1 MSADAP
7 LAGLTGYTRAVMF
20 GADAVC
26 REDAVHAVADAVAE
40 AGTLYAYAE
49 RHPERRAFAGRAP
62 TYAAPLPR
70 GAGHAVVRH
79 AWHGGLL
86 RGLTRDFYLPP
97 TRAPGELRMSE
108 WLRAAGVRTPRV
120 VAYVRY
126 PAPLGLRRV
135 DVATD
140 LVPDGRDLAAVL
152 LPAPDDRPAAAL
164 RAGWVEATAEL
175 VAGLARLGVR
185 HPDLNLKNVLLAPD
199 EARAVRAWALD
210 VDVVRVAGRPPSGRD
225 VERAY
230 MANVERL
237 VRSFDKWRETR
248 GLRVDGRELNALFAR
263 VAALVYPGDR
273 LVSVVGRSR

>member
-1 MSADAP
+1 MSADASIE
-7 LAGLTGYTRAVMF
+7 GLTGYTRAVMF

-26 REDAVHAVADAVAE
+26 RADTVHAIADAVAE

-70 GAGHAVVRH
+70 GAGQAVVRH

-86 RGLTRDFYLPP
+86 RGLTRDLYLLP
-97 TRAPGELRMSE
+97 TRAPGELRTSE

-140 LVPDGRDLAAVL
+140 LVPEGRDLAAVL
-152 LPAPDDRPAAAL
+152 LPAPADRPAAAL

-185 HPDLNLKNVLLAPD
+185 HPDLNLKNVLLAAD
-199 EARAVRAWALD
+199 EAGATRAWVLD
-210 VDVVRVAGRPPSGRD
+210 VDVVRVTGHPPSGRALK
-225 VERAY
+225 RAY

-237 VRSFDKWRETR
+237 ARSFDKWRDTR
-248 GLRVDGRELNALFAR
+248 GLRVDRRELSALFAR
-263 VAALVYPGDR
+263 VADLVHPADVV
-273 LVSVVGRSR
+273 VSIGGRHQ

>member
-1 MSADAP
+1 MKADTP
-7 LAGLTGYTRAVMF
+7 PGYVPAVF
-20 GADAVC
+20 ADRGDAVC
-26 REDAVHAVADAVAE
+26 LTDAAHAVAAAITG

-49 RHPERRAFAGRAP
+49 RHPNRRVFHGRAP
-62 TYAAPLPR
+62 TYAVPLPQ
-70 GAGHAVVRH
+70 GAGDVVVRH

-86 RGLTRDFYLPP
+86 RTITRDVYLPP

-135 DVATD
+135 DVATE
-140 LVPDGRDLAAVL
+140 LVPEGRDLAAVL
-152 LPAPDDRPAAAL
+152 LPAPDDRPAAAR
-164 RAGWVEATAEL
+164 RAQWVDATAEL
-175 VAGLARLGVR
+175 VAGLSRLGAR

-199 EARAVRAWALD
+199 AAGVTRAWVLD
-210 VDVVRVAGRPPSGRD
+210 VDVVRVTGRPPSGRD

-237 VRSFDKWRETR
+237 SRSFDKWRATR
-248 GLRVDGRELNALFAR
+248 GLRIDHHELNALFTQIAE
-263 VAALVYPGDR
+263 LLYPGPHR
-273 LVSVVGRSR
+273 MLLFGRPA